1 MEVGVK
7 KTAEATIANGP
18 TRFKPR
24 RLPTQ
29 KRSRESVKYIKQATL
44 QLAQARGVRGF
55 TTDDIAARAGV
66 NIASIYQYFPNR
78 EAILSALYEDASS
91 QVLEKMKLLN
101 IDIFDLPI
109 EKAAYRAM
117 ERLLTL
123 YEEHRFVLLELT
135 ADVPELARAVRPISF
150 ESLHRG
156 TMHGFIQH
164 RKLRLTPQQLSRM
177 SFFVWH
183 IGLDCIRNYL
193 LEKPAGVS
201 RKRFV
206 SDLAWIIA
214 AYINKP

>member
-1 MEVGVK
+1 MTQTSAVK
-7 KTAEATIANGP
+7 HSRNSGLD
-18 TRFKPR
+18 RFRPR
-24 RLPTQ
+24 RLPSQ
-29 KRSRESVKYIKQATL
+29 RRSRESVEYIKQATL
-44 QLAQARGVRGF
+44 QLAQERGVRGF
-55 TTDDIAARAGV
+55 TTDDVAERAGV

-78 EAILSALYEDASS
+78 EAILFTLYEDASA
-91 QVLEKMKLLN
+91 QILEKMKLLN

-117 ERLLTL
+117 DRLLSL
-123 YEEHRFVLLELT
+123 YEERRFVLLELT
-135 ADVPELARAVRPISF
+135 ADVPELARAVRPVSF
-150 ESLHRG
+150 ENLHRG

-164 RKLRLTPQQLSRM
+164 RKMRLTPQQLSRM

-201 RKRFV
+201 RRQFIG
-206 SDLAWIIA
+206 DLAWIIS

>member
-1 MEVGVK
+1 MTQTH
-7 KTAEATIANGP
+7 TAALGRNSGLD
-18 TRFKPR
+18 RFRPR
-24 RLPTQ
+24 KLPSQ
-29 KRSRESVKYIKQATL
+29 RRSRESVEYIKQATL
-44 QLAQARGVRGF
+44 QLAQERGVRGF
-55 TTDDIAARAGV
+55 TTDDVAERAGV

-78 EAILSALYEDASS
+78 EAILFSLYEDASA

-117 ERLLTL
+117 DRLLAL
-123 YEEHRFVLLELT
+123 YEERRFVLLELT
-135 ADVPELARAVRPISF
+135 ADVPELARAVRPVSF
-150 ESLHRG
+150 ENLHRG

-164 RKLRLTPQQLSRM
+164 RKIRLTPQQLSRM

-193 LEKPAGVS
+193 LEKPVGVS
-201 RKRFV
+201 RRQFIG
-206 SDLAWIIA
+206 DLAWIIA